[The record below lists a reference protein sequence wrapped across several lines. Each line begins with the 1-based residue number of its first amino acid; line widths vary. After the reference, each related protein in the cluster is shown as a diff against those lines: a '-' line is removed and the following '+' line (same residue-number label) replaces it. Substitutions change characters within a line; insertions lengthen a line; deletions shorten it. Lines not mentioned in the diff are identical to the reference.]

1 MKRFVYLYELDSV
14 RNSPEEI
21 QRGQDALFEEIV
33 KKGNTVVLSF
43 NQLTDSEAFLCAV
56 RDEKAYEQIVALFTL
71 GALKISRYGNI
82 RTPSQYIQNAIDKCN
97 SESKEA
103 FLFSGLPVLRTE
115 KDFLKKIKHALQY
128 SDTTELED
136 ILEKEH
142 GESEREK
149 IKYVIRFVRMILVM
163 SLEKISGNPPYTGEK
178 RNFMQFYEEIT
189 EVLQMESVSFSGTY
203 GEEIK
208 GKMPQA
214 LKCLEEIRR
223 ELRQEIDA
231 DKIMNNRTN
240 WVEKL
245 HLRERTE
252 DEGGVRAEI
261 CLAEAVIDLCYN
273 YTVEESV
280 CHVSRHYD
288 PKRQES
294 LERDLETRLSL
305 YWKDYKEGIHRFGEE
320 KGEQDKLE
328 IILPPW
334 DTAAR
339 VVLEERKR
347 QQDLDEKKE
356 EEKCYETDCGQEKR
370 RWRWRIVGQM
380 LGRLRTAFLYILI
393 FCAVDYLMGLVEEQA
408 MGVFFHMTGNQIVR
422 TLWSVGCST
431 IMFGII
437 GSLVANT
444 FQLPDILESVRSI
457 GTGVKDLYRIRKAK
471 SGISYENIEQEKKH
485 GRKI

>member
-71 GALKISRYGNI
+71 GALKISRYGSI

-103 FLFSGLPVLRTE
+103 FLFSGLPVLCTE
-115 KDFLKKIKHALQY
+115 KDFLKKIKYALQY
-128 SDTTELED
+128 SDTTELEEM
-136 ILEKEH
+136 LEKEQK
-142 GESEREK
+142 ESEREK
-149 IKYVIRFVRMILVM
+149 LNYVIRFVRMILVM
-163 SLEKISGNPPYTGEK
+163 SLEKISGNPPYTGE
-178 RNFMQFYEEIT
+178 RRSFMQFYKKIT
-189 EVLQMESVSFSGTY
+189 KVLQEESIRFSGTY
-203 GEEIK
+203 GEEIRE
-208 GKMPQA
+208 KMPQA

-223 ELRQEIDA
+223 ELRQEMDA

-245 HLRERTE
+245 HLREKTE
-252 DEGGVRAEI
+252 EEGGVRAEI
-261 CLAEAVIDLCYN
+261 YLAEAVIDLCYN

-280 CHVSRHYD
+280 YRVSRHYNT
-288 PKRQES
+288 KRRISFQ
-294 LERDLETRLSL
+294 RDLETRLML
-305 YWKDYKEGIHRFGEE
+305 YWKDYKEGIHQFGE
-320 KGEQDKLE
+320 KVGSAVGQNM
-328 IILPPW
+328 ILPPW

-347 QQDLDEKKE
+347 EKCSEEQE

-370 RWRWRIVGQM
+370 RWRWRIIGQM

-408 MGVFFHMTGNQIVR
+408 MGAFFYMTGNQIVR

-437 GSLVANT
+437 GSLVANA

-471 SGISYENIEQEKKH
+471 SGISYENIEQERKH

>member
-56 RDEKAYEQIVALFTL
+56 RDEEAYEQIVSLFTL
-71 GALKISRYGNI
+71 GALKISRYGSI

-97 SESKEA
+97 SESKET
-103 FLFSGLPVLRTE
+103 FLFSGLPVLCTE

-128 SDTTELED
+128 SDTIELEEM
-136 ILEKEH
+136 LEKERK
-142 GESEREK
+142 ESEREK
-149 IKYVIRFVRMILVM
+149 LNYVIRFVRMTLVM
-163 SLEKISGNPPYTGEK
+163 SLEKISGNPPYTGE
-178 RNFMQFYEEIT
+178 RRSFMQFYKEIT
-189 EVLQMESVSFSGTY
+189 KVLQEESVSFSGTY
-203 GEEIK
+203 GEEIR

-223 ELRQEIDA
+223 EMRQEMDA

-245 HLRERTE
+245 HLREKTE
-252 DEGGVRAEI
+252 DEGGLRAEI

-280 CHVSRHYD
+280 YRVSRHYN
-288 PKRQES
+288 PKRRISFQ
-294 LERDLETRLSL
+294 RDLETRLML
-305 YWKDYKEGIHRFGEE
+305 YWKDYKEGIHQFGE
-320 KGEQDKLE
+320 KVGSAVEQN

-347 QQDLDEKKE
+347 EQCLGEQE

-370 RWRWRIVGQM
+370 RWRWRLIGQM

-393 FCAVDYLMGLVEEQA
+393 FCAVDYLMGLVEEQT
-408 MGVFFHMTGNQIVR
+408 MGVFFYMTGNQIVR

-431 IMFGII
+431 IVFGII

-444 FQLPDILESVRSI
+444 FQMPDILESVRSI

-471 SGISYENIEQEKKH
+471 SGISYENIEQERKH